1 MRLSIHIL
9 EVISAQVCNCL
20 CFASLIVFEQ
30 KSYYNLFLSFS
41 ILIFSEFSKYRD
53 DHNKAFQTLLNYTAS
68 VPRGISNKMSII
80 APHPTEN
87 EEAERNNDVTEIRCS
102 TPIKE
107 DNSCSTNGNIN
118 SNPSINTEVGAKRRK
133 PLKTNKVTQQVQV
146 L

>member
-9 EVISAQVCNCL
+9 EVISAQVRNCL
-20 CFASLIVFEQ
+20 YFACAIFIYQ
-30 KSYYNLFLSFS
+30 SYYYLFLSLS
-41 ILIFSEFSKYRD
+41 IIIFADINKYRD
-53 DHNKAFQTLLNYTAS
+53 DHNKASQSLSNYTVS
-68 VPRGISNKMSII
+68 VARGISNKMSII
-80 APHPTEN
+80 APLTTEKD
-87 EEAERNNDVTEIRCS
+87 EAESNNDVTEIRCS

-107 DNSCSTNGNIN
+107 DNNCSTNGNIN